1 MGKAALE
8 ARRGNH
14 FFVDPNNIT
23 IVGLDTSDGP
33 EHPLYDE
40 RVKLPL
46 EESTIR
52 DFMIRGVLEPI
63 LVRKDGDAIEVIDGR
78 QRVRHARE
86 ANKRLAKE
94 GSTLIEVPTLVKK
107 GSDAELFGISI
118 STNEHR
124 RGDSPVVKAEK
135 VRRYMAM
142 GKNEEDASIAFGVSV
157 QTIKN
162 WGKLLD
168 LDAKVLRAVDSGK
181 IPASSAWNLSGLS
194 RDEQLEALDKLFA
207 GGGKVTSERV
217 SKAVKAKKT
226 NNAEVSLAPGKRL
239 VTKVLK
245 LNKKS
250 ETLPSDF
257 VRGAL
262 WVLGDLNDASIA
274 GLRALIRE
282 AKGET
287 E

>member
-14 FFVDPNNIT
+14 FFVDPKNIT
-23 IVGLDTSDGP
+23 IIGLDTSDGP

-78 QRVRHARE
+78 QRVRHARA
-86 ANKRLAKE
+86 ANERLAKE
-94 GSTLIEVPTLVKK
+94 GSTLIEIPTLVKK

-124 RGDSPVVKAEK
+124 RDDSPVVKAEK

-142 GKNEEDASIAFGVSV
+142 GKNEQDASIAFGVSV

-181 IPASSAWNLSGLS
+181 ISASSAWNLSGLS
-194 RDEQLEALDKLFA
+194 REEQLEALDKLYE
-207 GGGKVTSERV
+207 GGGKVTSEKV

-226 NNAEVSLAPGKRL
+226 NTEASIAPGKRL